1 MIEVAAVTKRYGRLT
16 VLDGIDFAVAPGEI
30 AAVVGPSG
38 AGKSTLA
45 RCINLLERPTSG
57 SIRVAGQDL
66 TALSRKQLRSAR
78 RAIGTVFQSAGLLA
92 RLTAAENV
100 ALPLRYF
107 DIPHAERARRVRH
120 LLERVGMLHR
130 ANYYPAQL
138 SGGQQQRIG
147 LARGLVLEPAV
158 LLADEPTSGLDPQ
171 TTSSI
176 LALLSELRGELGVA
190 VVLITH
196 EMDVVRTVADTVAQL
211 DHGRIVERGPVAEV
225 MRRSDSPLAQALL
238 PVPPT
243 AAADGAGEVWHVRY
257 ESSRVDA
264 AWLSGVSRELDT
276 DVALLSGLIETV
288 GGETAGRAV
297 VRIPTERADGDVLA
311 AFRARGLHATR
322 DSAGALA
329 ELPTPPDTKP
339 ALDAAD
345 GTESALDA
353 TDGLAAAGREPALAG
368 RVA

>member
-16 VLDGIDFAVAPGEI
+16 VLDGIDFTVAPGEI

-57 SIRVAGQDL
+57 SIRVGGQDL
-66 TALSRKQLRSAR
+66 TALSRKQLRVAR

-176 LALLSELRGELGVA
+176 LALLSELRSELGVA

-243 AAADGAGEVWHVRY
+243 AAAAGEVWHVRY

-264 AWLSGVSRELDT
+264 AWLSGVSRELGV

-288 GGETAGRAV
+288 GGETAGRVV
-297 VRIPTERADGDVLA
+297 VRIPTERPDGEVLA
-311 AFRARGLHATR
+311 AFRARGLNATR
-322 DSAGALA
+322 DGVEAGAEAFAALPASVA
-329 ELPTPPDTKP
+329 EP
-339 ALDAAD
+339 ALDAV
-345 GTESALDA
+345 G
-353 TDGLAAAGREPALAG
+353 GLATASREPALAG
-368 RVA
+368 RAA